1 MDFLRG
7 YNIPAPVIGGI
18 LFALQCWGFIGK
30 VNFFFDMTLQPP
42 QMITFSTTVRMGA
55 SLKLLKKGE
64 PQVFLFLA
72 LASVLVFL
80 QDLVA
85 AGISRLT

>member
-18 LFALQCWGFIGK
+18 LFVLQCWGFIGK
-30 VNFFFDMTLQPP
+30 VKFSFDMTLQSPLI
-42 QMITFSTTVRMGA
+42 ITFFTTVGMGA
-55 SLKLLKKGE
+55 SLKLLKKGG
-64 PQVFLFLA
+64 PQVLLFLA

-80 QDLVA
+80 QDVVA